1 MKSENSNGKKKS
13 TAFSSEWFPGNNSS
27 FHIYLASIQD
37 EAESETLNAAQS
49 DGFLSIFSHK

>member
-1 MKSENSNGKKKS
+1 MKSENSNGKKNLKP
-13 TAFSSEWFPGNNSS
+13 FLVGGFLG
-27 FHIYLASIQD
+27 IQD